1 MIVKSL
7 GYFEGSQDRLDQ
19 DHLDLA
25 ATRLCSVQNTA
36 ARADS
41 FDPVFKN
48 VQFCVICK
56 TL

>member
-7 GYFEGSQDRLDQ
+7 GYFEGSQ

-36 ARADS
+36 AHADS
-41 FDPVFKN
+41 FDPVFNN